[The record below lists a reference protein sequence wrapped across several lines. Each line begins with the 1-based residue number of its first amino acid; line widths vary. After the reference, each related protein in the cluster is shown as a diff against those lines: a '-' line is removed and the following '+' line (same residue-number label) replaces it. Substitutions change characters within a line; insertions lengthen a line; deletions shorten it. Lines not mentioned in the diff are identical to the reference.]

1 MSSRDL
7 VFERKW
13 AAWRLKIKKEL
24 GRLPDL
30 NAILMLIGI
39 QELGEISRQY
49 SKEEKQDLMHIGVCT
64 LLSPLGYYRFV
75 GRDSAGWPH
84 FESLKPLPEMS
95 VKEQELLLKKQALK
109 YLEMSEGPDE
119 IVKSN

>member
-39 QELGEISRQY
+39 QELGEIRRQY

-75 GRDSAGWPH
+75 GRDAAGWPH

>member
-7 VFERKW
+7 IFERKW
-13 AAWRLKIKKEL
+13 AAWRLKIKKDL

-39 QELGEISRQY
+39 QELGQFKKQY

-64 LLSPLGYYRFV
+64 LLTPLGHYRYI
-75 GRDSAGWPH
+75 GRDAEGWPH
-84 FESLKPLPEMS
+84 FELLKPLTEMS
-95 VKEQELLLKKQALK
+95 VKEQEMLLKKQALK
-109 YLEMSEGPDE
+109 YLEKSEGVDE

>member
-7 VFERKW
+7 IFERKW

-30 NAILMLIGI
+30 NAVLMLIGI
-39 QELGEISRQY
+39 QELGQLKKQF

-64 LLSPLGYYRFV
+64 LLSPLGYYRYI
-75 GRDSAGWPH
+75 GRDAGGWPH
-84 FESLKPLPEMS
+84 FELLKPLPEMS

-109 YLEMSEGPDE
+109 YLEKSEEPDE